1 MKEEIINFSDF
12 MKNKNSK
19 NSKDSSDHKEIID
32 SHIPDVSSLKETIEE
47 VVEDTV
53 EEDIE
58 MEVKLE
64 EVNSDIIVNENYLPE
79 EKVEEKRYKLYK
91 DKSEVFSCDIEV
103 EGANIKD
110 SQVRIVVESNEW
122 SLLFN
127 GNIDENGKVNIPIKK
142 LSLLEEGATGKIRM
156 EVIADGTIFV
166 PWDDDFIVKLSK
178 KVMVKFDE
186 SKNNIIREKKP
197 NIKVNF
203 R

>member
-12 MKNKNSK
+12 MKNK

-166 PWDDDFIVKLSK
+166 PWDDNFIVKLSK

-186 SKNNIIREKKP
+186 SKNNIIKEKKP

>member
-1 MKEEIINFSDF
+1 VKEEIINFSDF

-19 NSKDSSDHKEIID
+19 NSSDDHKEIID
-32 SHIPDVSSLKETIEE
+32 SHISDVSNLKENI
-47 VVEDTV
+47 VEDTV

-64 EVNSDIIVNENYLPE
+64 EVNNDIIVNENYLPEEKIE

-127 GNIDENGKVNIPIKK
+127 GNIDDNGKVNIPIKK

>member
-1 MKEEIINFSDF
+1 
-12 MKNKNSK
+12 
-19 NSKDSSDHKEIID
+19 
-32 SHIPDVSSLKETIEE
+32 L
-47 VVEDTV
+47 
-53 EEDIE
+53 
-58 MEVKLE
+58 
-64 EVNSDIIVNENYLPE
+64 
-79 EKVEEKRYKLYK
+79 R
-91 DKSEVFSCDIEV
+91 V

-156 EVIADGTIFV
+156 EVIADGTIFI

>member
-1 MKEEIINFSDF
+1 VKEEIINFSDF
-12 MKNKNSK
+12 MKNK

>member
-1 MKEEIINFSDF
+1 VKEEIINFSDF
-12 MKNKNSK
+12 MKNK

-122 SLLFN
+122 SLLFD

-166 PWDDDFIVKLSK
+166 PWDDNFIVKLSK

>member
-12 MKNKNSK
+12 MKNK

-122 SLLFN
+122 SLLFD

-166 PWDDDFIVKLSK
+166 PWDDNFIVKLSK

>member
-19 NSKDSSDHKEIID
+19 NSIDDHKEIID
-32 SHIPDVSSLKETIEE
+32 SHISDVSNLKENIKD
-47 VVEDTV
+47 VVEDVV

-64 EVNSDIIVNENYLPE
+64 EVNNDIIVNENYLPV
-79 EKVEEKRYKLYK
+79 EKIEEKRYKLYK

-110 SQVRIVVESNEW
+110 SQVRIFVESNEW

-156 EVIADGTIFV
+156 EVIADGTIFI

>member
-1 MKEEIINFSDF
+1 VKEEIINFSDF

-19 NSKDSSDHKEIID
+19 NSIDDHKEIID
-32 SHIPDVSSLKETIEE
+32 SHISDVSNLKENIKD
-47 VVEDTV
+47 VVEDVV

-64 EVNSDIIVNENYLPE
+64 EVNNDIIVNENYLPV
-79 EKVEEKRYKLYK
+79 EKIEEKRYKLYK

-156 EVIADGTIFV
+156 EVIADGTIFI

>member
-19 NSKDSSDHKEIID
+19 NSIDDHKEIID
-32 SHIPDVSSLKETIEE
+32 SHISDVSNLKENIKD
-47 VVEDTV
+47 VVEDVV

-64 EVNSDIIVNENYLPE
+64 EVNNDIIVNENYLPV
-79 EKVEEKRYKLYK
+79 EKIEEKRYKLYK

-110 SQVRIVVESNEW
+110 YQVRIVVESNEW

-156 EVIADGTIFV
+156 EVIADGTIFI

>member
-1 MKEEIINFSDF
+1 VKEEIINFSDF

-19 NSKDSSDHKEIID
+19 NSSDDHKEIID
-32 SHIPDVSSLKETIEE
+32 SHISDVSNLKENI
-47 VVEDTV
+47 VEDTV

-64 EVNSDIIVNENYLPE
+64 EVNNDIIVNENYLPEEKIE

-127 GNIDENGKVNIPIKK
+127 GNIDDNGKVNIPIKK
-142 LSLLEEGATGKIRM
+142 LSLLEEGDTGKIRM

>member
-12 MKNKNSK
+12 MKNK

>member
-19 NSKDSSDHKEIID
+19 NSSDDHKEIID
-32 SHIPDVSSLKETIEE
+32 SHISDVSNLKENI
-47 VVEDTV
+47 VEDTV

-64 EVNSDIIVNENYLPE
+64 EVNNDIIVNENYLPEEKIE

-127 GNIDENGKVNIPIKK
+127 GNIDDNGKVNIPIKK

>member
-19 NSKDSSDHKEIID
+19 NSSDDHKEIID
-32 SHIPDVSSLKETIEE
+32 SHISDVSNLKENI
-47 VVEDTV
+47 VEDTV

-64 EVNSDIIVNENYLPE
+64 EVNNDIIVNENYLPEEKIE

>member
-19 NSKDSSDHKEIID
+19 NSIDDHKEIID
-32 SHIPDVSSLKETIEE
+32 SHISDVSNLKENIKD
-47 VVEDTV
+47 VVEDVV

-64 EVNSDIIVNENYLPE
+64 EVNNDIIVNENYLPV
-79 EKVEEKRYKLYK
+79 EKIEEKRYKLYK

-156 EVIADGTIFV
+156 EVIADGTIFI

>member
-19 NSKDSSDHKEIID
+19 DYSDTKETID
-32 SHIPDVSSLKETIEE
+32 SHIPDVSNNLKETI
-47 VVEDTV
+47 DS
-53 EEDIE
+53 DIE
-58 MEVKLE
+58 KDLEMDVKLE
-64 EVNSDIIVNENYLPE
+64 ENDLINVNNNLVNENYLSE
-79 EKVEEKRYKLYK
+79 EKIEEKRYKLYK
-91 DKSEVFSCDIEV
+91 DKSEIFSCDIEV

-127 GNIDENGKVNIPIKK
+127 GNIDENGKVSIPIKK

-166 PWDDDFIVKLSK
+166 PWNDDFIVKLSK

-186 SKNNIIREKKP
+186 SKNNIIKEKKP